1 MSLKPNRSII
11 IVGAG
16 PLMSRSLSLYLA
28 SHNWQI
34 ILISRSETS
43 LAAYAKEISE
53 KYPSAPKPLYRA
65 ADAAVPASLTSA
77 LDWAASQT
85 SSGNGKIDVLCYNAA
100 RVAPSPLLTLDPE
113 VLVQDFHISAVG
125 TLVAGQWF
133 MEHANKSHI
142 PEGEYP
148 MFLVPGGSLDKYP
161 EPDLASLSA
170 VKSASQNLVKQF
182 WMVMKGAN
190 ILVGAPLIGGAVGAP
205 GGEERM
211 NPDPIVE
218 GLFKPFFEEREALK
232 GLEDWDVERAW

>member
-43 LAAYAKEISE
+43 LAAYAKEIHE
-53 KYPSAPKPLYRA
+53 KYPSAPKPLYHA
-65 ADAAVPASLTSA
+65 ADASIPASLTGA
-77 LDWAASQT
+77 LNWAASQV
-85 SSGNGKIDVLCYNAA
+85 SSGKIDVLCYNAA
-100 RVAPSPLLTLDPE
+100 RVAPSPLLTLDPN
-113 VLVQDFHISAVG
+113 VLVQDFNISAVG

-148 MFLVPGGSLDKYP
+148 MFLVPGGPLDKYP

-170 VKSASQNLVKQF
+170 VKSASQNLVRQF
-182 WMVMKGAN
+182 AMVMKGAN
-190 ILVGAPLIGGAVGAP
+190 ILVGAPLVGGAVGAP

-211 NPDPIVE
+211 MPDQIVQ
-218 GLFKPFFEEREALK
+218 GLFKPFFEERETLK
-232 GLEDWDVERAW
+232 NFEDWDSERAW